1 MTGDLHTT
9 NILLGIMAAVSG
21 LEAIAIIA
29 LGIAG
34 ASMYRR
40 VMDLVEGLE
49 ARHVKPAA
57 ARLNAVLDDVSLIL
71 DDVRVVTAT
80 VKDETARVDTAIH
93 RTMDRID
100 DSATRV
106 RRTVWSKTNAAL
118 AVVRGVRSVI
128 EAMLRS
134 EVRT

>member
-21 LEAIAIIA
+21 LEAVAIVA
-29 LGIAG
+29 LGIA
-34 ASMYRR
+34 ALTMYRR
-40 VMDLVEGLE
+40 VMDVVDGLE
-49 ARHVKPAA
+49 ARHVMPAV
-57 ARLNAVLDDVSLIL
+57 ARLNGVLDDMSLIL
-71 DDVRVVTAT
+71 DDVKVVTAT
-80 VKDETARVDTAIH
+80 VKDETTRVDTAIH

-100 DSATRV
+100 DSANRV
-106 RRTVWSKTNAAL
+106 RRTVWSKTSTAIAI
-118 AVVRGVRSVI
+118 VRGVRSVI

>member
-1 MTGDLHTT
+1 MPGDLHTT

-29 LGIAG
+29 LGIA
-34 ASMYRR
+34 AAAMYRR
-40 VMDLVEGLE
+40 VMDLVNGLE
-49 ARHVKPAA
+49 ARHVMPAV
-57 ARLNAVLDDVSLIL
+57 ARFNAVLDDLSLIL
-71 DDVRVVTAT
+71 DDVKVVTAT
-80 VKDETARVDTAIH
+80 VKDETERVDTAIH

-100 DSATRV
+100 DSANRV
-106 RRTVWSKTNAAL
+106 RRTVWSKTSVAL
-118 AVVRGVRSVI
+118 GVVRGVRSVI